1 MFEIQKLANTENDVQ
16 KINSLIFIILYFFSK
31 TNIKNTKYII
41 KVFKRKSNDP
51 LIFKKGNIIARI
63 SDTINKTKDFER
75 ILVVENIS

>member
-1 MFEIQKLANTENDVQ
+1 MQKLTSIENDVQ

-51 LIFKKGNIIARI
+51 LILKKGNTIAKI
-63 SDTINKTKDFER
+63 SETTNNIKDFEH